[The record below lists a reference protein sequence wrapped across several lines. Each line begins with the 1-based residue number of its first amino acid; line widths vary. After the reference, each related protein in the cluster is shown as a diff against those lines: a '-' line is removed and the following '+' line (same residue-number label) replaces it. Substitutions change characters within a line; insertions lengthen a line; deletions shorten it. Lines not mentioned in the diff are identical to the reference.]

1 MQTGK
6 RQIIINLAQG
16 KYAGKNQSGKG
27 LGVAQ
32 EIDKRAEVR
41 YSFTIR
47 SIDHTYRSF
56 DYLQT
61 FSSGHNQYFHFKLKA
76 PRFGSK

>member
-1 MQTGK
+1 MGK

-16 KYAGKNQSGKG
+16 KYAVKNQSGKC

-32 EIDKRAEVR
+32 EIDKRPEVR

-47 SIDHTYRSF
+47 IIDHAYRSF
-56 DYLQT
+56 DYRQT